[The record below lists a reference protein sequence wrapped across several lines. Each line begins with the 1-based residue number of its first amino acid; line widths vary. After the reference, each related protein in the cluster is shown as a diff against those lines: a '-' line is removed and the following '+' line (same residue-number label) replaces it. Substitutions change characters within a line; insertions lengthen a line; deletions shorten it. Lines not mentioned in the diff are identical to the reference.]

1 MQYVLLTLIGVANL
15 IFIVAFAK
23 DLYRKRATFLK
34 EPGNPVAQSI
44 SSAIIYFFST
54 FGISD
59 FAISTVLYRK
69 MKWVSDRRLPGT
81 LNTQCVIPVAVMAF
95 AYISSVE
102 VGMRTLFTLV
112 IAQTVGAYIGPR
124 YVVKLPVNAIRLFI
138 ATGLVVASAV
148 ITATQLDWIP
158 SNGTATELSLPKLLI
173 ATILMF
179 IYGALNNVGIGSYAL
194 TMVTIFALGMN
205 PVAAFPIMMGA
216 CAVSVPIGSTEFIR
230 LDSYSTK
237 ITFISAIFGVLGVL
251 CAVFLVTSL
260 PLYWIK
266 WIVVAVLLYSA
277 ITMFMA
283 YRENRETTKS
293 PETATTETKEPVL

>member
-1 MQYVLLTLIGVANL
+1 MQYVLLGLIATANL
-15 IFIVAFAK
+15 IFIFALVR
-23 DLYRKRATFLK
+23 DLYKKRATFLK
-34 EPGNPVAQSI
+34 EPGNTIAQSI
-44 SSAIIYFFST
+44 SSTIIYFFST

-102 VGMRTLFTLV
+102 VGIRTLLALV
-112 IAQTVGAYIGPR
+112 IAQAVGAYIGPR
-124 YVVKLPVNAIRLFI
+124 YVVRLPVNAIRLFI
-138 ATGLVVASAV
+138 ATGLVIASLV
-148 ITATQLDWIP
+148 ITASQLGWIP
-158 SNGTATELSLPKLLI
+158 SDGTITELPLPKLII
-173 ATILMF
+173 AIILMF

-194 TMVTIFALGMN
+194 TMVTIYALGMN

-216 CAVSVPIGSTEFIR
+216 CAVSVPIGATEFVR
-230 LDSYSTK
+230 LDSYSAK
-237 ITFISAIFGVLGVL
+237 LTFISAIFGVIGVL

-266 WIVVAVLLYSA
+266 WLVVAVLVYSS
-277 ITMFMA
+277 ITMFIA
-283 YRENRETTKS
+283 YAENNTS
-293 PETATTETKEPVL
+293 TKEKSSSKDKVMK